1 MARILLLSSG
11 EGASHLPLPLLAGFF
26 ALIAITAI
34 VSALCASH
42 HRKSRRRSPSPSPA
56 RSTPEQR
63 REKQQD
69 NAVVLPASHGPIGP
83 AELPGA
89 VTPRRKLS
97 MSLSLKIPE
106 GLSRVRTGRREATE
120 KERKSE
126 ATADDAVWMKA
137 IILGEKCRV
146 PDDEESMDEAAA
158 AGRESTIREL
168 RDRCRYPEQR
178 PCISINDAGI

>member
-42 HRKSRRRSPSPSPA
+42 HRKSRQRSPSPA

-83 AELPGA
+83 AEPPGA
-89 VTPRRKLS
+89 ATPRRKLS

-106 GLSRVRTGRREATE
+106 GLSRVRTGRRDAAE

-146 PDDEESMDEAAA
+146 PDDEESTDEAGG
-158 AGRESTIREL
+158 GR
-168 RDRCRYPEQR
+168 QR
-178 PCISINDAGI
+178 IYHPRTPRSMPISRTASVHFDQ